1 MIREILNP
9 MLTQLINARILTP
22 QGWLKDGSV
31 LIRDGKILEVTNCDL
46 AVIGAQLIDVKGMY
60 VLPGGVE
67 IHAHGGGGRDFMECT
82 EDAFRGAVQTHM
94 KYGTTSIF
102 PTLSSSTVPMIEQAA
117 ETCTKMMAEKD
128 SPILG
133 LHLEGH
139 YLNMAMAGGQMPENI
154 KNPDPNEYI
163 PIVENWHCIK
173 RWDAAPELPGA
184 MQFGKYITGKGI
196 LASVAHTQAEFE
208 DIRTAYE
215 AGYTHAT
222 HFYNAMPG
230 FHKRREYKYEGTVES
245 IYLMDDMTVEVVAD
259 GIHVPP
265 TILRLVYKI
274 KGVERMCAITD
285 ALACAASDSK
295 EAFDPRV
302 IIEDGVCKLADHS
315 ALAGSVAT
323 MDRLIR
329 TMVQKAIIYDR
340 IISSDAWDALMEN
353 EYYYNIHRGLLNGF
367 PGTVL
372 ALLNIMFGLWAL
384 AASVSCSGNRP
395 AAAPSAVGVWAD
407 RDCELLRTERFALLF
422 ESNGDTTTSLL
433 QRMDATD
440 TVLLGKTVFTPDSVL
455 MQYVHRPGEARQYAD
470 PGAVQPDGRLRIV
483 VEGRER
489 MLEKIESFAVSAP
502 YEMLKASP
510 LEIGF
515 CIQQWSL
522 GTRCRCENGSISF
535 EAGTNRHSYTFN
547 IEPGFVYCRAARLR
561 FNERGGLFAQNI
573 RMMANAREHTAFRR
587 SPQTSDRT
595 TIIFPAM

>member
-1 MIREILNP
+1 

-46 AVIGAQLIDVKGMY
+46 AVIGAQLIDVKGMH

-117 ETCTKMMAEKD
+117 ETCTRMMAEKD

-230 FHKRREYKYEGTVES
+230 FHTRREYKYAGTVES

-285 ALACAASDSK
+285 ALACAASDNK

-329 TMVQKAIIYDR
+329 TMVQKADIPLADAVRMVSETPARIMNVYDR
-340 IISSDAWDALMEN
+340 KGSLQKGKDADIIVMDEDLKIRA
-353 EYYYNIHRGLLNGF
+353 
-367 PGTVL
+367 
-372 ALLNIMFGLWAL
+372 
-384 AASVSCSGNRP
+384 
-395 AAAPSAVGVWAD
+395 VWAMGKLVP
-407 RDCELLRTERFALLF
+407 E
-422 ESNGDTTTSLL
+422 
-433 QRMDATD
+433 TD
-440 TVLLGKTVFTPDSVL
+440 TLS
-455 MQYVHRPGEARQYAD
+455 
-470 PGAVQPDGRLRIV
+470 
-483 VEGRER
+483 
-489 MLEKIESFAVSAP
+489 
-502 YEMLKASP
+502 
-510 LEIGF
+510 
-515 CIQQWSL
+515 
-522 GTRCRCENGSISF
+522 
-535 EAGTNRHSYTFN
+535 
-547 IEPGFVYCRAARLR
+547 
-561 FNERGGLFAQNI
+561 
-573 RMMANAREHTAFRR
+573 
-587 SPQTSDRT
+587 
-595 TIIFPAM
+595 

>member
-1 MIREILNP
+1 

-31 LIRDGKILEVTNCDL
+31 LIRDNKILEVTNCDL
-46 AVIGAQLIDVKGMY
+46 AVIGAKLIDVKGMY
-60 VLPGGVE
+60 VVPGGVE

-82 EDAFRGAVQTHM
+82 EDAFRAAVRTHM
-94 KYGTTSIF
+94 RYGTTSIF

-117 ETCTKMMAEKD
+117 ETCTKLMKEEN

-154 KNPDPNEYI
+154 KDPDPNEYI
-163 PIVENWHCIK
+163 PIVERWNCIK

-184 MQFGKYITGKGI
+184 MQFGKYITAKGI

-245 IYLMDDMTVEVVAD
+245 CYLMDDMTVEVVAD

-274 KGVERMCAITD
+274 KGVERTCLITD
-285 ALACAASDSK
+285 ALACAASDSQ

-302 IIEDGVCKLADHS
+302 IIEDGVCKLADRS

-329 TMVQKAIIYDR
+329 TMVQKAEIPLEDAVRMASETPAKIMGVYDR
-340 IISSDAWDALMEN
+340 KGSLQKDKDADILV
-353 EYYYNIHRGLLNGF
+353 LDQDLN
-367 PGTVL
+367 VR
-372 ALLNIMFGLWAL
+372 A
-384 AASVSCSGNRP
+384 
-395 AAAPSAVGVWAD
+395 VWAMG
-407 RDCELLRTERFALLF
+407 ELISETNTLF
-422 ESNGDTTTSLL
+422 
-433 QRMDATD
+433 
-440 TVLLGKTVFTPDSVL
+440 
-455 MQYVHRPGEARQYAD
+455 
-470 PGAVQPDGRLRIV
+470 
-483 VEGRER
+483 
-489 MLEKIESFAVSAP
+489 
-502 YEMLKASP
+502 
-510 LEIGF
+510 
-515 CIQQWSL
+515 
-522 GTRCRCENGSISF
+522 
-535 EAGTNRHSYTFN
+535 
-547 IEPGFVYCRAARLR
+547 
-561 FNERGGLFAQNI
+561 
-573 RMMANAREHTAFRR
+573 
-587 SPQTSDRT
+587 
-595 TIIFPAM
+595 

>member
-1 MIREILNP
+1 

-329 TMVQKAIIYDR
+329 TMVQKADIPLADAARMVSETPARIMGVYDR
-340 IISSDAWDALMEN
+340 KGSLQKGKDADIIVMDEDLK
-353 EYYYNIHRGLLNGF
+353 IR
-367 PGTVL
+367 T
-372 ALLNIMFGLWAL
+372 
-384 AASVSCSGNRP
+384 
-395 AAAPSAVGVWAD
+395 VWAMGKLVP
-407 RDCELLRTERFALLF
+407 E
-422 ESNGDTTTSLL
+422 
-433 QRMDATD
+433 TD
-440 TVLLGKTVFTPDSVL
+440 TLS
-455 MQYVHRPGEARQYAD
+455 
-470 PGAVQPDGRLRIV
+470 
-483 VEGRER
+483 
-489 MLEKIESFAVSAP
+489 
-502 YEMLKASP
+502 
-510 LEIGF
+510 
-515 CIQQWSL
+515 
-522 GTRCRCENGSISF
+522 
-535 EAGTNRHSYTFN
+535 
-547 IEPGFVYCRAARLR
+547 
-561 FNERGGLFAQNI
+561 
-573 RMMANAREHTAFRR
+573 
-587 SPQTSDRT
+587 
-595 TIIFPAM
+595 